1 MKRKAGLCALLT
13 AESVVLLGACQA
25 CAPSDTAA
33 PALCFQDLL
42 SSQANGKRVEASGQA
57 DGQEKA
63 RSALEETAVL
73 RLQDYPQDSVLYR
86 IAVEEENED
95 YPDQITVSEWNAPQ
109 EGDLESLREA
119 DRISVQECGGQNYLV
134 KLKKDRYYEVESVW
148 TGAGGREER
157 RAVYRIVTE

>member
-1 MKRKAGLCALLT
+1 M
-13 AESVVLLGACQA
+13 
-25 CAPSDTAA
+25 
-33 PALCFQDLL
+33 
-42 SSQANGKRVEASGQA
+42 
-57 DGQEKA
+57 
-63 RSALEETAVL
+63 
-73 RLQDYPQDSVLYR
+73 LYR
-86 IAVEEENED
+86 ITVEEENED
-95 YPDQITVSEWNAPQ
+95 YPDQITVSEWNAPR